1 MILTSGPGPGHAD
14 FDTYII
20 KPRMIMVTL
29 RMSIIH
35 IPYKE

>member
-1 MILTSGPGPGHAD
+1 MILASGPGPGHAD

-20 KPRMIMVTL
+20 KPRMIMVML
-29 RMSIIH
+29 RMSITR